1 MWGYSRPRSI
11 FFSWKFLN
19 VYSTYWLIIFALLAN
34 EGRIFKDTHPWPN
47 SSNLCKQSLEYCQ
60 TPDLDQDFS
69 LGVDFVFPL
78 EQQQQ
83 EEEEEPPTKIYR
95 KDVKHMSKIWHISWT
110 HKNKIKWQLPSQHL
124 SMQLL
129 SLRQTYF
136 FKTKIS
142 NQKNFWSTK
151 KILVRKKY

>member
-1 MWGYSRPRSI
+1 MVVPLITLSLHRSNRWPTVSNYTHSYSWLQSS
-11 FFSWKFLN
+11 FF
-19 VYSTYWLIIFALLAN
+19 
-34 EGRIFKDTHPWPN
+34 
-47 SSNLCKQSLEYCQ
+47 CQ

-78 EQQQQ
+78 EQQEE